1 MKNVSTYQA
10 KKTEFSVLNS
20 TLILNPPLPTSFPS
34 QYEGERR
41 ADVTWKSITGCCP
54 VYMTQHKNHDLTAA
68 VVVFTD
74 LPKIKKA
81 KILV

>member
-10 KKTEFSVLNS
+10 EKTEFSVLNS
-20 TLILNPPLPTSFPS
+20 TLILNPPLPTSFQS
-34 QYEGERR
+34 QHEGESR
-41 ADVTWKSITGCCP
+41 DVTGKSITGCCP